1 MRKKLVYFYLFFIP
15 LCFHFAGCS
24 HLTYFRSFVKKNPF
38 KQRAFFK
45 FVRVA
50 RIQVCKP
57 MKFHIACR
65 TRQVKYEG
73 SAFHVYKGV
82 KWSYALTAAHNLYLD
97 PVHPMHRRMLK
108 AMNYKVS
115 VLNDKTYLIDW
126 HKRKH
131 DILEQKLVKKA
142 DLALVRFKP
151 IKDLPVYRIATEMP
165 QKGEKVY
172 NTASP
177 LGFFSG
183 KVLGLYEGRYLGK
196 KMVPIKGYKS
206 LMSVFTIPVVGGSS
220 GSPILNKYGEVIG
233 IVSSVH
239 RRFHHISFGV
249 NLNEIRKLLYSSGS
263 SK

>member
-24 HLTYFRSFVKKNPF
+24 HLTYFRSFVKNNPF

-50 RIQVCKP
+50 RIQICKP
-57 MKFHIACR
+57 MKFHITCR